1 MAYRNIYIKKYNKV
15 PMFLCK
21 GIDTLY
27 YYGRIFYNVND
38 LPGNFDKTKDM
49 YIDCDCQYAKIKRF
63 EKILK

>member
-1 MAYRNIYIKKYNKV
+1 
-15 PMFLCK
+15 MFLCK

-27 YYGRIFYNVND
+27 YHGRIFYNVNN
-38 LPGNFDKTKDM
+38 LPDDFDKNKDM